1 MPLSPETGT
10 GSDGTIA
17 ATARETTAEGREVA
31 RAAREMGCEFG
42 KSPVVTSVHDET
54 EAEVTGFSDTQIDTI
69 RSTWPL
75 PVQREHQGWGR
86 RLRQDLHRGSDDTL
100 PVPSL

>member
-1 MPLSPETGT
+1 MPLSPET

-17 ATARETTAEGREVA
+17 ATARETPAEGREVA

-42 KSPVVTSVHDET
+42 KSPVVTSVHDEP

-75 PVQREHQGWGR
+75 LSNESTRVGVDVFVRIFTEAPTI
-86 RLRQDLHRGSDDTL
+86 L
-100 PVPSL
+100 SLFCHFK